1 MANKDT
7 LSQLTGVIVEEQ
19 VEFTL
24 AEISRSCAVHA
35 EYIIELVEEGVL
47 APVGREPRRW
57 RFSGGQ
63 VRRAGRALRLQRDLR
78 LNLAGVA
85 LALDLLDELD
95 AMRARLHTIVRD

>member
-1 MANKDT
+1 M
-7 LSQLTGVIVEEQ
+7 TGVIVEEQ
-19 VEFTL
+19 VEYTL

-47 APVGREPRRW
+47 APAAGRDPRGW

-63 VRRAGRALRLQRDLR
+63 VRRVGRALRLQRDLGI
-78 LNLAGVA
+78 NLAGVA

-95 AMRARLHTIVRD
+95 AMRVRLHTLVGD